1 MCSAQYKV
9 RYCVYVQ
16 NIVCVLH
23 GYLRKRPGSNP
34 RFSLSKLSTL
44 LLLHLRAARGVLTAR
59 RFLFRQ
65 PVRLVSVQLVS
76 P

>member
-1 MCSAQYKV
+1 MTSV
-9 RYCVYVQ
+9 RYR
-16 NIVCVLH
+16 VCVRNVVCVPH
-23 GYLRKRPGSNP
+23 CYLRKRPGPNP